1 MHVEGTS
8 REKGA
13 DIQEGVA
20 KSLLS
25 SITLDPEV
33 VTGDDPMAASA
44 VGDGFLEMMAK
55 YVKPFART
63 VN

>member
-13 DIQEGVA
+13 DIQEGVT

-55 YVKPFART
+55 
-63 VN
+63 